1 MDVDY
6 LTQQGSS
13 WRRERVCGRCAI
25 RKNCG
30 NLWKRQKAKEAAI
43 RMQFSPSLISAG
55 FNFPKKIEAAME
67 IRDFFLDQYDTVCWI
82 VNNLFVK
89 DLSDAQLRHQPKEG
103 LNSIAWYMW
112 HTARWQ
118 DFANTLIEPGRK
130 QVLDK
135 EWLARMNLSRRD
147 VGTGMTREECTEF
160 NRTVGVDG
168 LKSYWNVV
176 GEDVRDVARSVSS
189 DELGKPVD
197 SAQLQS
203 M

>member
-1 MDVDY
+1 
-6 LTQQGSS
+6 
-13 WRRERVCGRCAI
+13 
-25 RKNCG
+25 
-30 NLWKRQKAKEAAI
+30 
-43 RMQFSPSLISAG
+43 
-55 FNFPKKIEAAME
+55 ME

-130 QVLDK
+130 QVLDR

-147 VGTGMTREECTEF
+147 VVTGMTREECTDF
-160 NRTVGVDG
+160 NRTV
-168 LKSYWNVV
+168 S
-176 GEDVRDVARSVSS
+176 VRC
-189 DELGKPVD
+189 LP
-197 SAQLQS
+197 
-203 M
+203 

>member
-1 MDVDY
+1 
-6 LTQQGSS
+6 
-13 WRRERVCGRCAI
+13 
-25 RKNCG
+25 
-30 NLWKRQKAKEAAI
+30 
-43 RMQFSPSLISAG
+43 
-55 FNFPKKIEAAME
+55 ME
-67 IRDFFLDQYDTVCWI
+67 IRDFFLDQYDTVCWS

-147 VGTGMTREECTEF
+147 VGTGMTREECTEL
-160 NRTVGVDG
+160 NRTVSVDG

-176 GEDVRDVARSVSS
+176 GEAVRDVARSVSS

-203 M
+203 MLTDGTIANERAKWLPGFLEGKSRSWFLSMAIWHTAEHLLGGVVCVRRVSGVPVGL